1 MNAAFFGRG
10 TARALL
16 ATPWA
21 FPDVPTTIAFL
32 WMLNPTFG
40 VANVFARWLPWVHD
54 NPQWLN
60 SEKLALGCVI
70 VITVW
75 KGFPFYG
82 LVILA
87 ALQTVDGT
95 LYEAARVDGASPWGR
110 FRYVTIPAILPTL
123 SLLAILSSIFAIQQ
137 FTLIYLTTGGGPV
150 TATST
155 LAINIYQQAF
165 RFYDF
170 SYASTVAAAGVATS
184 ALAVVLFILSR
195 SRPASGSSHERRDP
209 GRNGRR
215 GAHLRRRRRSRGF
228 RYWLGRVGL
237 YVGVVVVLIVV
248 FFPIYWMVVSSIQ
261 PLHYALHF
269 PPPLYPKALN
279 LDTYRQLIHDRPI
292 GTWIWNSTK
301 LALMTT
307 VVTIVLATSG
317 AYAMSR
323 LRWHGK
329 LAFGFMLLLTQMM
342 PGAVI
347 VVPVFKIYRE
357 SGLTGHLWAV
367 ALLHAAFILPI
378 GVWILMR
385 LFSALPEDVLDAARV
400 DGSGDLGRAL
410 AHRLA
415 ALDARHRR
423 GGRGRVLLQLE
434 RVPLHLD
441 ADHGHQLDTRVR
453 RHRHAHLTARQSGA
467 AAARGGHHVRDP
479 AGAVLPLRAA
489 ADRRRA

>member
-1 MNAAFFGRG
+1 VAHVSQSASTVPADSRRPRARRSARKKFPFGYILILPIVIFEGIFLLYPMYRGLELGLEEPHGGFGLANYSRMIHDPTFWDTVRVTLEYTAFVVVLSLGIGLGTALLMNAAFTGRA

-87 ALQTVDGT
+87 ALQTVPGS

-155 LAINIYQQAF
+155 LAIDIYQQAF

-170 SYASTVAAAGVATS
+170 SYASTIAAAGVVTS
-184 ALAVVLFILSR
+184 ALAVVLFLLVEKR
-195 SRPASGSSHERRDP
+195 AG
-209 GRNGRR
+209 
-215 GAHLRRRRRSRGF
+215 
-228 RYWLGRVGL
+228 VGE
-237 YVGVVVVLIVV
+237 
-248 FFPIYWMVVSSIQ
+248 
-261 PLHYALHF
+261 
-269 PPPLYPKALN
+269 
-279 LDTYRQLIHDRPI
+279 
-292 GTWIWNSTK
+292 
-301 LALMTT
+301 LA
-307 VVTIVLATSG
+307 
-317 AYAMSR
+317 
-323 LRWHGK
+323 
-329 LAFGFMLLLTQMM
+329 
-342 PGAVI
+342 
-347 VVPVFKIYRE
+347 
-357 SGLTGHLWAV
+357 
-367 ALLHAAFILPI
+367 
-378 GVWILMR
+378 
-385 LFSALPEDVLDAARV
+385 
-400 DGSGDLGRAL
+400 
-410 AHRLA
+410 
-415 ALDARHRR
+415 
-423 GGRGRVLLQLE
+423 
-434 RVPLHLD
+434 
-441 ADHGHQLDTRVR
+441 
-453 RHRHAHLTARQSGA
+453 
-467 AAARGGHHVRDP
+467 
-479 AGAVLPLRAA
+479 
-489 ADRRRA
+489 